1 MLDLSEG
8 DSEQLG
14 EIKKQKNG
22 KKALWQDEKDNTIRG
37 CWQVCWCSLISKKK
51 QKKNTENHAD
61 WPAWEFLIVFSAAYL
76 FLYEINLLI
85 LLLDIVVW
93 GFRLDVLNIQ
103 SII

>member
-1 MLDLSEG
+1 MTGREGQYHQGMLAGVLVFLN
-8 DSEQLG
+8 QQ
-14 EIKKQKNG
+14 KKQN
-22 KKALWQDEKDNTIRG
+22 
-37 CWQVCWCSLISKKK
+37 
-51 QKKNTENHAD
+51 KNTENHAD